1 MWGSGDGQ
9 GKTRGRRSGRAS
21 RVAER
26 RPATDRRCRRGVRP
40 KRKRSP
46 TPDSRS
52 EAALEPRAQAVRA
65 GRRSELSSPF
75 HLLFDPSC
83 LKEGGWNV
91 VFSLGRLLGRRGKM
105 LPPPRSRKPATVAP
119 ATRPG
124 DRSLGRPGF
133 VGIYCHYRTVQ
144 VRKAQKRPSRVQAA
158 HRSSA
163 HTPGSHPRPRT
174 LPDAPGPLCALL
186 LTPFKTPLR
195 LSFLTLV
202 VPRERMSAVVAA
214 GTLSRLPVP
223 RPHPGTRPALE
234 GAVCSELPRDR
245 MTLVCS

>member
-26 RPATDRRCRRGVRP
+26 RPATDRMGVRP

-75 HLLFDPSC
+75 HLPFDPSC
-83 LKEGGWNV
+83 LKEGGRNV

-144 VRKAQKRPSRVQAA
+144 VRKAQKRPSRVQAEQCPHPRLA
-158 HRSSA
+158 PPS
-163 HTPGSHPRPRT
+163 SHPPRC
-174 LPDAPGPLCALL
+174 PGAPLCPPSD
-186 LTPFKTPLR
+186 PF
-195 LSFLTLV
+195 
-202 VPRERMSAVVAA
+202 
-214 GTLSRLPVP
+214 
-223 RPHPGTRPALE
+223 
-234 GAVCSELPRDR
+234 
-245 MTLVCS
+245 